1 MSLLRVLRH
10 MVQGPR
16 RWPSLRFEGAQE
28 QRFVDGAKAAR
39 TRHFMAS
46 GLVALVIFNLF
57 LVSDWMMVPDRF
69 EMALQLRLL
78 LFTPVALLMLFM
90 FWRRMPYVLSLP
102 AGFVEGIVVSSGVA
116 AAACL
121 TAVLV
126 VTDSPYAGMYRCGLL
141 PIVVYGT
148 LVQRFRFRFAL
159 VFAASVVA
167 CHLASRWLA
176 MGKPT
181 PYPELETPMLL
192 VLLVVTAYTLIMNYR
207 MEQEERHRFQQKE
220 RAEALRRALE
230 ASQAQLEALS
240 RQDALTGVPNR
251 RCFDEVAQV
260 QWAQH
265 QQTGDSLAVLLIDVD
280 HFKAYN
286 DHHGHPVG
294 DQCLRWVA
302 QTLQAALLAATAGSQ
317 ATLARWGGEEF
328 IVLLPHADAA
338 QAERLAEHLCQAV
351 RALVLRHA
359 ALGPAG
365 IVTISVGMAWTRPA
379 RDAQPLSV
387 VVSEADAALYRA
399 KRAGR
404 NRVCS
409 ASTAVAGG

>member
-1 MSLLRVLRH
+1 MSMLRVLRH
-10 MVQGPR
+10 LARGPR
-16 RWPSLRFEGAQE
+16 RWPSLRFEAAQE
-28 QRFVDGAKAAR
+28 QRFVDSAKAAR

-69 EMALQLRLL
+69 ELALQLRLL
-78 LFTPVALLMLFM
+78 LFTPVALFVLFM
-90 FWRRMPYVLSLP
+90 PWKHMPHVLALP
-102 AGFVEGIVVSSGVA
+102 ADLVEGIVVSSGVA
-116 AAACL
+116 AAACM

-126 VTDSPYAGMYRCGLL
+126 VTDSPFAGMYRCGLL
-141 PIVVYGT
+141 PILVYGT

-207 MEQEERHRFQQKE
+207 MEQEERRRFQQKE
-220 RAEALRRALE
+220 RAEALRRELE

-251 RCFDEVAQV
+251 RRFDEVVQA

-265 QQTGDSLAVLLIDVD
+265 RQTGESLAVLLIDVD

-286 DHHGHPVG
+286 DRHGHPAG
-294 DQCLRWVA
+294 DQCLRLVA
-302 QTLQAALLAATAGSQ
+302 QALQAALLRATAGSE

-328 IVLLPHADAA
+328 IALLPHTDAA
-338 QAERLAEHLCQAV
+338 LAERVAERLCQAV
-351 RALVLRHA
+351 RALVLRHG

-365 IVTISVGMAWTRPA
+365 IVTISVGMALARPD
-379 RDAQPLSV
+379 RDARSWSAV
-387 VVSEADAALYRA
+387 VAEADAALYRA
-399 KRAGR
+399 KREGR
-404 NRVCS
+404 DRVCG
-409 ASTAVAGG
+409 AAAVTSGD

>member
-16 RWPSLRFEGAQE
+16 RWPSLRFEDAQE

-69 EMALQLRLL
+69 ALALQLRLL

-90 FWRRMPYVLSLP
+90 FWKRMPYVLSLP
-102 AGFVEGIVVSSGVA
+102 ADLVEGIVVSSGVA

-121 TAVLV
+121 TAVLI
-126 VTDSPYAGMYRCGLL
+126 VTDSPFAGMYRCGLL

-176 MGKPT
+176 MGQPT

-220 RAEALRRALE
+220 RAEALRRELE

-251 RCFDEVAQV
+251 RRFDEVAQV
-260 QWAQH
+260 QWVQH
-265 QQTGDSLAVLLIDVD
+265 RQTGESLAVLLIDVD

-286 DHHGHPVG
+286 DHHGHPAG

-302 QTLQAALLAATAGSQ
+302 QTLQAALPPATADSQ

-328 IVLLPHADAA
+328 IVLLPHADAT
-338 QAERLAEHLCQAV
+338 QAARVAEHLRQAV
-351 RALVLRHA
+351 RDLVLRHA

-365 IVTISVGMAWTRPA
+365 IVTISVGMALARPA
-379 RDAQPLSV
+379 TDARPLSMV
-387 VVSEADAALYRA
+387 VAEADTALYQA
-399 KRAGR
+399 KREGR
-404 NRVCS
+404 DRVCS
-409 ASTAVAGG
+409 AATGD